1 MSWLQRLLRRDRLEQ
16 ELDDEVRFHLEQL
29 VADYRADGLTEADAR
44 RRAAR
49 EFGVVESIK
58 DECRHVR
65 GTDWLVDLLA
75 DVRIGLR
82 VFSKEPG
89 FSSIAV
95 AALALG
101 LGVNTVFFSIVNTYC
116 LTGLPYPLAARLA
129 DVSIRDELGR
139 EHPLSSAQVRA
150 ITDLPSVE
158 GLGYYTMRTAAV
170 RAPES
175 IATRR
180 TIAYVSDDL
189 LSLIGETPTRG
200 RAFGSAE
207 YREAHATSVLIA
219 AELAREL
226 FGSDAA
232 AVGRDIRVDGATSTI
247 VGVFPD
253 RTRFPD
259 NADVWAPLSSLALAD
274 DAFALTLFLQ
284 PKEVATIGGAAPMI
298 ERALRQHGVLTSDSQ
313 HVSVV
318 PLNDRY
324 HGSVTDPVW
333 IAFITA
339 GLLVVVIACANVSNL
354 LLARGV
360 RRTDEIAIRLSLGA
374 TRGRIVRQLFAETL
388 TLVMAACAAS
398 LFFGWAGLHGLLA
411 TIPRTALPY
420 WAALGLSWRAV
431 VFVIGIGAVTVLLSG
446 MAPAL
451 QLVRVP
457 GVPFTARTSTQGRTI
472 GRWSSAFLVIQ
483 IAISVLLLCAMGI
496 TLQVYRTLANAAGQT
511 ELAQVL
517 SAGVTLSSQRY
528 AVTPARERFLT
539 ELRRRL
545 LSSGQVQWV
554 SIAGAL
560 PGTRGEPRIVAG
572 GAIRAPG
579 GFVSTVAV
587 DATFFS
593 TLGVPLVSGH
603 EFTDRDADRN
613 GSSVV
618 VNDRFAQLFFGTRAV
633 VGQQVRVQ
641 SATGAVA
648 PDTRTIVGVVRLPGA
663 NPAVNGPPLMFVPRP
678 VAASTES
685 ILLLRGTVPPDGLAA
700 LLRESVQRLDPD
712 VPLSNVRPLPQA
724 TREANWNARVSQTLI
739 SSLAFVGF
747 CLAMI
752 GVAALT
758 AHRVATRARE
768 LSIRVALGATPA
780 MLVRAVLGPV
790 VVQLSFGVLGGAL
803 LARGWQRAFGSQ
815 IAASDNLALVIVL
828 VSATTLLFSAWPAR
842 RAARVNPIDALHAD
856 G

>member
-1 MSWLQRLLRRDRLEQ
+1 MNWLQRLLRRDRLEQ

-29 VADYRADGLTEADAR
+29 VSEDRAAGSNEADAR

-49 EFGVVESIK
+49 EFGLVDSIK

-65 GTDWLVDLLA
+65 GTDWLSDLLA
-75 DVRIGLR
+75 DARIGLR

-95 AALALG
+95 GALALG
-101 LGVNTVFFSIVNTYC
+101 LGVNAVFFSIVNTYC

-129 DVSIRDELGR
+129 DVSIRDDLGR
-139 EHPLSSAQVRA
+139 ERPLSPTQVRA
-150 ITDLPSVE
+150 MADLPSVE
-158 GLGYYTMRTAAV
+158 GLGYYTMRTGAV

-175 IATRR
+175 VAARR

-189 LSLIGETPTRG
+189 LSLIGETPARG
-200 RAFGSAE
+200 RAFRSAE
-207 YREAHATSVLIA
+207 YHDAHATTVLIA

-247 VGVFPD
+247 LGVFPD

-274 DAFALTLFLQ
+274 NAFALTLFLQ

-298 ERALRQHGVLTSDSQ
+298 ERALRQHGVLTSDRQ

-388 TLVMAACAAS
+388 ILVMAACAAS
-398 LFFGWAGLHGLLA
+398 LFFGWAGLHALVA

-420 WAALGLSWRAV
+420 WAALDLSWRAV
-431 VFVIGIGAVTVLLSG
+431 FFVIGVGAVTVLLSG

-457 GVPFTARTSTQGRTI
+457 GVPFNARTSTQGRTT
-472 GRWSSAFLVIQ
+472 GRWSSAFLGIQ
-483 IAISVLLLCAMGI
+483 IAISVLLLCAVGI
-496 TLQVYRTLANAAGQT
+496 TLQVDRTLANAAGQT
-511 ELAQVL
+511 QLAQVL

-539 ELRRRL
+539 ELR
-545 LSSGQVQWV
+545 GQ
-554 SIAGAL
+554 
-560 PGTRGEPRIVAG
+560 
-572 GAIRAPG
+572 
-579 GFVSTVAV
+579 
-587 DATFFS
+587 
-593 TLGVPLVSGH
+593 
-603 EFTDRDADRN
+603 
-613 GSSVV
+613 
-618 VNDRFAQLFFGTRAV
+618 
-633 VGQQVRVQ
+633 
-641 SATGAVA
+641 
-648 PDTRTIVGVVRLPGA
+648 
-663 NPAVNGPPLMFVPRP
+663 
-678 VAASTES
+678 
-685 ILLLRGTVPPDGLAA
+685 
-700 LLRESVQRLDPD
+700 
-712 VPLSNVRPLPQA
+712 
-724 TREANWNARVSQTLI
+724 
-739 SSLAFVGF
+739 
-747 CLAMI
+747 
-752 GVAALT
+752 
-758 AHRVATRARE
+758 
-768 LSIRVALGATPA
+768 
-780 MLVRAVLGPV
+780 
-790 VVQLSFGVLGGAL
+790 
-803 LARGWQRAFGSQ
+803 
-815 IAASDNLALVIVL
+815 
-828 VSATTLLFSAWPAR
+828 
-842 RAARVNPIDALHAD
+842 
-856 G
+856 